1 MQRYIIV
8 VKEINGSIQPEMPSL
23 YIDQAAPE
31 GSPEVDHYILHIGKQ
46 LSSFP
51 YLQKKGMYLIFSSVG
66 IPAKTDGIIKQVI
79 IKAQVEYFK
88 RVFTTIFHVTPTHFV
103 TATRQRFFFCLHR
116 CFIKLN
122 LLDNPR
128 P

>member
-1 MQRYIIV
+1 
-8 VKEINGSIQPEMPSL
+8 
-23 YIDQAAPE
+23 
-31 GSPEVDHYILHIGKQ
+31 
-46 LSSFP
+46 
-51 YLQKKGMYLIFSSVG
+51 MYLILSSVG

-116 CFIKLN
+116 CFIQLN
-122 LLDNPR
+122 LLVNPR
-128 P
+128 PYVTSLLHYTTLVTCCQSEFAPLLCVFVRLLKNVKVESFIRVTS